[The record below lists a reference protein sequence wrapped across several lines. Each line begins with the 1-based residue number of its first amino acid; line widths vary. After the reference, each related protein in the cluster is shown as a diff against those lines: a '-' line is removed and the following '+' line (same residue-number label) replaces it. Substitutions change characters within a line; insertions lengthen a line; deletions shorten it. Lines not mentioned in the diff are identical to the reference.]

1 MATGFGGP
9 DGLDGG
15 GFSILDPKLTIFALA
30 NGMDLEKA
38 PSTRKLT
45 WFRDGLERGLLLSAS
60 ADGQISV
67 MALAWKRG
75 DLAAALQ
82 RLWFA
87 ALITLLVVVAVFA
100 YAYRGPW
107 LAPLAIGLGVWVM
120 AAALQDLFLRAKFGE
135 VPFATAL
142 ARLTGLPRSA
152 WGTAVA
158 HFGLGV
164 MVVGIAATSAY
175 RQEKI
180 LVMAPEQSVSFA
192 GYELTFKGVF
202 PATGPNYNEQRGRFD
217 ISVGDTSLMQLF
229 PAKRIYRASRQ
240 NTTEAGIHASPWGDL
255 YVVLGDP
262 KQGGAF
268 AVSLYY
274 NPLVR
279 LIWIGCVIMFLG
291 GVVSLSDR
299 RLRVGAPR
307 RATRMREPHGEPA

>member
-1 MATGFGGP
+1 
-9 DGLDGG
+9 
-15 GFSILDPKLTIFALA
+15 
-30 NGMDLEKA
+30 
-38 PSTRKLT
+38 
-45 WFRDGLERGLLLSAS
+45 
-60 ADGQISV
+60 
-67 MALAWKRG
+67 
-75 DLAAALQ
+75 
-82 RLWFA
+82 
-87 ALITLLVVVAVFA
+87 
-100 YAYRGPW
+100 
-107 LAPLAIGLGVWVM
+107 
-120 AAALQDLFLRAKFGE
+120 
-135 VPFATAL
+135 
-142 ARLTGLPRSA
+142 
-152 WGTAVA
+152 
-158 HFGLGV
+158 
-164 MVVGIAATSAY
+164 
-175 RQEKI
+175 
-180 LVMAPEQSVSFA
+180 MAPEQSVSFA